1 MNYRI
6 LVSYVGTRYFG
17 WQKTVFGPSVQSEL
31 EFAASSVLDEAVKCE
46 AASRTD
52 RGVHARGQVVQI
64 RCTHERAPER
74 LLAGMNA
81 RLPDDIRV
89 VEAVEVADTFH
100 PTLHAVAKTY
110 SYQLCTDVAQNPFH
124 RKFSW
129 HYPHAINVVALRA
142 AAQQLIGT
150 HDFSAFTT
158 EPKPD
163 NTRTVFRIELIET
176 SPLRIVLTAD
186 RFLYKMARTLAG
198 TLAYVGSGKLGVE
211 AVRQLLKQP
220 DRTLAGMTAP
230 AHGLCL
236 ERVYY
241 EFPQQL

>member
-1 MNYRI
+1 MHYRI
-6 LVSYVGTRYFG
+6 TVSYDGTKYFG
-17 WQKTVFGPSVQSEL
+17 WQKTMFGPSVQSEL
-31 EFAASSVLDEAVKCE
+31 ELAASFVLDEKIQCE

-52 RGVHARGQVVQI
+52 RGVHARGQVVQLCSTGS
-64 RCTHERAPER
+64 RPPER

-89 VEAVEVADTFH
+89 IEVVEVEETFH
-100 PTLHAVAKTY
+100 PTLGAVAKTY
-110 SYQLCTDVAQNPFH
+110 TYQFCTDIVQNPFF

-129 HYPHAINVVALRA
+129 HYPHAIDPGAIRA
-142 AAQQLIGT
+142 AAEKLVGT

-163 NTRTVFRIELIET
+163 NTRTVFRIELIEA
-176 SPLRIVLTAD
+176 SPWKLVLTAD

-198 TLAYVGSGKLGVE
+198 TLAYVGSGKLPVE
-211 AVRQLLKQP
+211 SIDQLLKTP

-230 AHGLCL
+230 PHGLCL

-241 EFPQQL
+241 KLPLEV